1 MTTALHALEGSGV
14 GRVLRESLWA
24 YPAVETLHIVGLA
37 ALFGSVLV
45 VDLRLIGLSRALS
58 ITRLARLAL
67 PWTVGAFLLVVL
79 TGVLLFTAHAED
91 FLANRVFLLKMGL
104 ILAAGV
110 NAGLLHAGA
119 LANVDHWDTNTPS
132 PPRVRVA
139 AALSLALWPCVI
151 ACGRLLAYT

>member
-14 GRVLRESLWA
+14 GRALRESLWG
-24 YPAVETLHIVGLA
+24 YPAVETLHIIGLA

-45 VDLRLIGLSRALS
+45 VDLRLLGLARSLS
-58 ITRLARLAL
+58 VTRLSRLAL

-79 TGVLLFTAHAED
+79 TGTLLFTAHAED

-104 ILAAGV
+104 ILVAGV

-119 LANVDHWDTNTPS
+119 LAKVGPWDTNAPS
-132 PPRVRVA
+132 PARVRVA
-139 AALSLALWPCVI
+139 AALSLVLWPGVI

>member
-1 MTTALHALEGSGV
+1 VTTALHALEGSGV
-14 GRVLRESLWA
+14 GRALRESLWG

-45 VDLRLIGLSRALS
+45 VDLRLLGLARALS
-58 ITRLARLAL
+58 VTRLARLAL
-67 PWTVGAFLLVVL
+67 PWTIGAFLLVVV

-91 FLANRVFLLKMGL
+91 FLANRVFILKMGL
-104 ILAAGV
+104 ILAAGL

-119 LANVDHWDTNTPS
+119 MAKVEAWDTNVA
-132 PPRVRVA
+132 PPARVRVS
-139 AALSLALWPCVI
+139 AALSLVLWPCVI

>member
-14 GRVLRESLWA
+14 GRALRESLWG
-24 YPAVETLHIVGLA
+24 YPAVETLHIIGLA

-45 VDLRLIGLSRALS
+45 VDLRLLGLARTLS
-58 ITRLARLAL
+58 VTRLSRLAL
-67 PWTVGAFLLVVL
+67 PWTAGAFLLVVL
-79 TGVLLFTAHAED
+79 TGGLLFTAHAGD
-91 FLANRVFLLKMGL
+91 FLENRVFLLKMGL

-119 LANVDHWDTNTPS
+119 LAKVDQWDTNASS
-132 PPRVRVA
+132 PPRVRAA
-139 AALSLALWPCVI
+139 AALSLVLWPCVI